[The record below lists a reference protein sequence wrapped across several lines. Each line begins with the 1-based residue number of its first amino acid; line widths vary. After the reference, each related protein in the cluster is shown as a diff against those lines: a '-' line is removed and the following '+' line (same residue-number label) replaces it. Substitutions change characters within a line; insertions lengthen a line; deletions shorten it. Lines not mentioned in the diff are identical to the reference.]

1 MSLLSPDSESDASD
15 QSRYQKPGTFSIRSA
30 CVLGALAGVCYGV
43 TEWYLDHY
51 ASGVPSG
58 LLLAHDLFDWIIPV
72 TLGALTG
79 GILSLYRR
87 QIYLNKNLSIQNSHL
102 KSKVLANTL
111 IAHILHEIKNPI
123 HNLSAALDQSEAQ
136 GSENSVIR
144 RNLHRLNE
152 TISELRQVAWTGDGI
167 EAAQP
172 TDFSR
177 WVQEYLTHSV
187 NTELRSKGLRL
198 EKTIEPMILFMHP
211 LLLEQCF
218 TVLFE
223 NALRALKG
231 AGSGKKI
238 TLIARSESDR
248 HGLGLV
254 EIRNSGQLF
263 PSQVIQKSGKV
274 LVAGSE
280 GMGIGLVLVH
290 DTLDQIGGSLRIFNS
305 GDEAVVQMLIP
316 RETRP

>member
-15 QSRYQKPGTFSIRSA
+15 QSRYRKPGTLSIKAA
-30 CVLGALAGVCYGV
+30 CGLGALGGVCYGV

-51 ASGVPSG
+51 ASGVPNA
-58 LLLAHDLFDWIIPV
+58 LLLTHDLFDWIIPV
-72 TLGALTG
+72 MLGTLAG

-87 QIYLNKNLSIQNSHL
+87 QIYLNRNLSIQNTHL

-123 HNLSAALDQSEAQ
+123 HNLSAALDQSEAT

-177 WVQEYLTHSV
+177 WIQDYLAHSV
-187 NTELRSKGLRL
+187 QNELRSKGLRL
-198 EKTIEPMILFMHP
+198 EKSIEPMILFMHP

-231 AGSGKKI
+231 AGSARKI
-238 TLIARSESDR
+238 TLTAKSESDR
-248 HGLGLV
+248 HGMGLV

-263 PSQVIQKSGKV
+263 PAQVIEKSGKV

-290 DTLDQIGGSLRIFNS
+290 DTLDQIGGALRIFNS

-316 RETRP
+316 REARP